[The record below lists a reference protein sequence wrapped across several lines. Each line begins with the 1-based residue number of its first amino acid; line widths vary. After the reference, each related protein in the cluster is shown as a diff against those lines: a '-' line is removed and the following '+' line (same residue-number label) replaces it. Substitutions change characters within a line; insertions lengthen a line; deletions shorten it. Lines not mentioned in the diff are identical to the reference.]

1 MDDKQQ
7 LKEIATLVALH
18 GICTGAIPDNVVDL
32 AVGIGEAVA
41 ERLEPTG
48 QHSDERIRRFK
59 EAFFAMVNDPT
70 PQPGHDP
77 GISSDEILQWWRA
90 AWEQSA

>member
-32 AVGIGEAVA
+32 AVGIGVAVA
-41 ERLEPTG
+41 GSLEQTG
-48 QHSDERIRRFK
+48 QHSDERISRFK
-59 EAFFAMVNDPT
+59 EAFFARMST
-70 PQPGHDP
+70 EGGEHLL
-77 GISSDEILQWWRA
+77 SHWTA

>member
-41 ERLEPTG
+41 ERMETTG

-59 EAFFAMVNDPT
+59 EAFFARMSTLPSEV
-70 PQPGHDP
+70 GEHLL
-77 GISSDEILQWWRA
+77 SHWSA